1 MTEAAKIGRAWMLQR
16 IPAQHRSLISQRLPQ
31 GRHAALCA
39 LRSAGYN
46 LGSAGQLI
54 LAPQAEPHALN
65 TACQK
70 RRRAGRGRLARC
82 RLWARWARVAAK
94 GPPQL

>member
-54 LAPQAEPHALN
+54 LAHQEEQQAQNKA
-65 TACQK
+65 
-70 RRRAGRGRLARC
+70 
-82 RLWARWARVAAK
+82 
-94 GPPQL
+94 